1 MTIADQKE
9 RVFVF
14 RENCVF
20 SFLIIFRTSFCSPS
34 ARMFFIWR
42 FIMSAYETL
51 YNTSI
56 QFVTE
61 NQLNAFKILEW
72 RKILDANAFDIC
84 SYDKLILYFSVNI
97 FQEKLGF
104 SSVDS
109 PRFLKYLEKELY
121 NTLSDKENRGKIDQR
136 VLSENNLYQFTQL
149 LVVPYRVSQS
159 A

>member
-1 MTIADQKE
+1 
-9 RVFVF
+9 
-14 RENCVF
+14 
-20 SFLIIFRTSFCSPS
+20 
-34 ARMFFIWR
+34 
-42 FIMSAYETL
+42 MSAYETL

-121 NTLSDKENRGKIDQR
+121 NTLSDKENRGKIDIL
-136 VLSENNLYQFTQL
+136 LSATISGLSTVVAARFNLNPFIVGGFLDLIL
-149 LVVPYRVSQS
+149 LSVYKIGVDAWCKYYEEKNKPDS
-159 A
+159 

>member
-1 MTIADQKE
+1 
-9 RVFVF
+9 
-14 RENCVF
+14 
-20 SFLIIFRTSFCSPS
+20 
-34 ARMFFIWR
+34 
-42 FIMSAYETL
+42 MSAYETL

-61 NQLNAFKILEW
+61 NQLNAFRILEW

-121 NTLSDKENRGKIDQR
+121 NTLSDKENRGKIDIL
-136 VLSENNLYQFTQL
+136 LSATISGLSTVVAARFNLNPFIVGGFLDLIL
-149 LVVPYRVSQS
+149 LSVYKIGVDAWCKYYEEKNKPDS
-159 A
+159 